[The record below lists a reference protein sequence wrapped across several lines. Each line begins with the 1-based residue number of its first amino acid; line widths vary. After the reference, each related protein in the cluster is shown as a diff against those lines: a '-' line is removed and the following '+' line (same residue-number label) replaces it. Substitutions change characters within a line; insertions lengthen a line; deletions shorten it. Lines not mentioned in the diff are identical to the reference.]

1 MKMPIGTF
9 EPRDLAV
16 MICLEYEIDIMIDCD
31 FPNGDSVIFARATML
46 MNTNQPV
53 VLQLALITLMHFYE
67 LSILQ
72 KSDIDESL
80 GDLPYD
86 ETVSEQLTR
95 LHNDYDKLVEIYPFL
110 KIQQEDYQQ

>member
-16 MICLEYEIDIMIDCD
+16 LVCSEYGIDIMADCD
-31 FPNGDSVIFARATML
+31 FANGNAVIWARAAML
-46 MNTNQPV
+46 MTPNQPV
-53 VLQLALITLMHFYE
+53 VLQSALITLMHFYE

-72 KSDIDESL
+72 ESDIDESL

-86 ETVSEQLTR
+86 ETVANQLTR
-95 LHNDYDKLVEIYPFL
+95 LYSDYNKLVKLYYFL
-110 KIQQEDYQQ
+110 KITEE